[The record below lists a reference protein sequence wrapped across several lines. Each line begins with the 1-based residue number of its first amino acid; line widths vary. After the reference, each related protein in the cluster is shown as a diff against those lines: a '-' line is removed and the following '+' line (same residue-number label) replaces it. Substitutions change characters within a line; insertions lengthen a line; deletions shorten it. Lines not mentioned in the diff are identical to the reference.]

1 MPSLRVKNAGELREG
16 DYGCPIRFTPRT
28 EGGPTVQHGK
38 LLSAKH
44 GGVVTLMEIGFVDGT
59 SKPFTIR
66 LEDEVTLVVND

>member
-1 MPSLRVKNAGELREG
+1 MPSLRTKNADELRES

-28 EGGPTVQHGK
+28 EEGPTVQHGK

-44 GGVVTLMEIGFVDGT
+44 GGVVTLMEIGFTDGT
-59 SKPFTIR
+59 SKPFAIR